1 MTKPANSPNKPSYSD
16 TPTKRPN
23 DNGGKSKVRKED
35 QQYHADK
42 PHGANIAQRHEKEE
56 QPVYPI
62 KNPPKE

>member
-1 MTKPANSPNKPSYSD
+1 MTKPANSPNKPSHSD

-42 PHGANIAQRHEKEE
+42 PHGGNIAKRHEKEE